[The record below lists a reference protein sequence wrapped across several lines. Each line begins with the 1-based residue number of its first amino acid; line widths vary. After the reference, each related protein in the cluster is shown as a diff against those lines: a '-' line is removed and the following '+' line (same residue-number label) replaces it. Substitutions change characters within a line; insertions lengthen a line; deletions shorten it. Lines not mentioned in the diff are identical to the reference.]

1 MTLLLGKRILLVE
14 DEFLV
19 ADLAEGILQDLG
31 VEVVGPAYTL
41 ASGLDLA
48 REAEVDAAVLDVN
61 LNGERS
67 DAIAEVLSA
76 GGVPHMFVTG
86 YGQAGLSCEG
96 AKVLDKP
103 YEATRLERALLE
115 LLGLQG

>member
-31 VEVVGPAYTL
+31 AEVIGPAYTL
-41 ASGLDLA
+41 SRGLDVA
-48 REAEVDAAVLDVN
+48 RSAEVDAAVLDVN

-67 DAIAEVLSA
+67 DAIAEVLA
-76 GGVPHMFVTG
+76 ARGIPHMFVTG
-86 YGQAGLSCEG
+86 YGQAGLSDAG

-103 YEATRLERALLE
+103 YEAKRLERALIE
-115 LLGLQG
+115 LLGSA